1 MKFKLIVT
9 HINPDL
15 DAVASVWL
23 LRKFNAREFGDA
35 EVYFVP
41 AGERISEETLE
52 AKELSPDE
60 VVHVD
65 TGLGKFDHHTREL
78 ASRPVCAA
86 SLVRDELV
94 ELYPDL
100 EEDDALARMIDFF
113 VEIDHFKEVFW
124 PEPNADRYLFQLD
137 EVLHHLK
144 DIGVDDTGVV
154 TFASKALDSVYA
166 AFKVR
171 VAAEKEV
178 KEGIEFETPWGK
190 GLGLETA
197 NDEVIKFA
205 QKAGYSVVVRKDP
218 QKGNVRI
225 KAVPEKDI
233 DLTEAFEAITARE
246 PKATWYLHPAKTM
259 LLNGSSKHINQVASK
274 LTLREVIDILE
285 RTMAK

>member
-1 MKFKLIVT
+1 VKFKLIVT

-23 LRKFNAREFGDA
+23 LRKFNAREFGEA

-41 AGERISEETLE
+41 AGDRISQETLE
-52 AKELSPDE
+52 AKGLSQDE

-65 TGLGKFDHHTREL
+65 TGLGKFDHHTKEL

-86 SLVRDELV
+86 SLVRDEIV

-100 EEDDALARMIDFF
+100 EEDDALARMTEFF

-154 TFASKALDSVYA
+154 NFASKALDSVYA

-205 QKAGYSVVVRKDP
+205 QKAGYS
-218 QKGNVRI
+218 
-225 KAVPEKDI
+225 E
-233 DLTEAFEAITARE
+233 TFEAITVRE